1 MLGHAPGQGVWDRSP
16 RREAAGKVLRS
27 LLARVGG
34 GRLLGSPPVDR
45 LGERGH
51 LFLYVLA
58 YRWLSLLPATLAVFS
73 APAAPTPRTL
83 LAAVVSYNLCITL
96 FHRWLNNA
104 VLRWPVLLGLDIL
117 LCGVAVAA
125 SGGTRSPYYLYV
137 LSPLFGA
144 GVFFRTRGGLVAAG
158 ATAAAY
164 SVAVAV
170 DSLAFAGL
178 FDPVSAS
185 IQVAGFFLIGGLFS
199 SFASLLEDQR
209 ANARLLEQ
217 VRTELVRKTRELQR
231 TNRELRSLHSLAVA
245 LQSAAVDVHDVQGRV
260 LLSLTEELGYPRAW
274 MALVD
279 HGDLSLTGWM
289 MAARGEG
296 LTEDVPPTLRLAL
309 REVLGPLAQALGAGA
324 PQVVSGPAAF
334 PPGSGLPVREGGRY
348 VVVPL
353 SVRDLPVGIL
363 LVEAPDG
370 SPDDKQSLALLTSVG
385 HQAALAL
392 WSTRM
397 CVERAQRSA
406 ILEERNRI
414 ARDIHDTVSQCL
426 FGTVCALESC
436 LKLLPGEQG
445 TVRER
450 LEYVLRL
457 TSKAMT
463 EIRRLVFD
471 MWIGGMTTGEFVAEL
486 QSFLQDLGKPDSL
499 RVEIRVE
506 GDLTELTPFTRK
518 HLFRIA
524 QEALANA
531 VKHARAS
538 EVSVHLAASG
548 QAVRLVVRDDGQG
561 FDPQRVPRGMG
572 LAGMRER
579 AAAVGA
585 ALEVR
590 TGPGQ
595 GTTVEVSVPR
605 LACVSPPRFAS

>member
-1 MLGHAPGQGVWDRSP
+1 MRPLVA
-16 RREAAGKVLRS
+16 
-27 LLARVGG
+27 LLAGG
-34 GRLLGSPPVDR
+34 LGRTPPVDR
-45 LGERGH
+45 LGERAH

-58 YRWLSLLPATLAVFS
+58 YRWLSLLPAALAVFS
-73 APAAPTPRTL
+73 VPSAPTPRTL
-83 LAAVVSYNLCITL
+83 LAAVIGYNLCITL

-104 VLRWPVLLGLDIL
+104 VLRWPALLGLDIF
-117 LCGVAVAA
+117 LCGAAVAA
-125 SGGTRSPYYLYV
+125 SGGARSPYYLYV

-158 ATAAAY
+158 ATTAAY
-164 SVAVAV
+164 ALAVGV
-170 DSLAFAGL
+170 DSLVLGGS
-178 FDPVSAS
+178 FDVVSAS

-217 VRTELVRKTRELQR
+217 VRTELVRKTTELQR

-245 LQSAAVDVHDVQGRV
+245 LQSAAVDVHDVQRRV

-289 MAARGEG
+289 VAARGEG
-296 LTEDVPPTLRLAL
+296 LTEEVPPTLRVGL
-309 REVLGPLAQALGAGA
+309 RELGGPLVQALDARVL
-324 PQVVSGPAAF
+324 QVVTGRAVL
-334 PPGSGLPVREGGRY
+334 PGSSGLPVREGGRY

-353 SVRDLPVGIL
+353 SVRDVPVGIL

-370 SPDDKQSLALLTSVG
+370 VPDDRQSLALLTSVG

-406 ILEERNRI
+406 VLEERNRI

-426 FGTVCALESC
+426 FGTVCALEGC
-436 LKLLPGEQG
+436 LKLLPEDQR

-457 TSKAMT
+457 ASKAMA

-471 MWIGGMTTGEFVAEL
+471 MWIGGMTTSEFVAEL

-499 RVEIRVE
+499 RVDIRVE

-531 VKHARAS
+531 VKHAQAS
-538 EVSVHLAASG
+538 EVSIHLAASG
-548 QAVRLVVRDDGQG
+548 QAVRLVVRDDGRG
-561 FDPQRVPRGMG
+561 FDPERVSRGMG

-579 AAAVGA
+579 AAAIGA

-595 GTTVEVSVPR
+595 GTAVEVSVPR